1 MYVKLVDANAITIE
15 KEKLYFNFNIIGKI
29 IKNIIEGIV
38 ITIVLSDKSIT
49 FCTSLVSKY
58 SQIKAKIEVRGKE
71 INIAADQVYL
81 LPISDTTAII
91 KALNKIFIKKYMNI
105 KY

>member
-1 MYVKLVDANAITIE
+1 MYVKLVDANAITID

-58 SQIKAKIEVRGKE
+58 NHTKAKIEVRGKE
-71 INIAADQVYL
+71 TIIAADQVYF
-81 LPISDTTAII
+81 LPISDTAAITT
-91 KALNKIFIKKYMNI
+91 ALNKILIKKYI
-105 KY
+105 